1 MKIPDIR
8 IHLLYTT
15 SIDLLCRT
23 ISMMC
28 FLGCIRQGKEN
39 ILHNKVGTHRDSDPT
54 LRSLMILHSDRETNK
69 DQVQNKT
76 MENILT
82 KDTADIP
89 LTTTTEVIMNEKI
102 NSIKMWNAFPQ
113 NALAKKHS
121 MDKRLAFN
129 VIDHHRKDSKIT
141 FGISSSDAYRD
152 ESMLQYMI

>member
-1 MKIPDIR
+1 MLR
-8 IHLLYTT
+8 
-15 SIDLLCRT
+15 RT

-39 ILHNKVGTHRDSDPT
+39 ILHNKVGTHRDLDPT

-69 DQVQNKT
+69 DQIQNKNAL
-76 MENILT
+76 ENISI

-89 LTTTTEVIMNEKI
+89 LTTTTEVIMNEQV
-102 NSIKMWNAFPQ
+102 NTIKMLNAFPQ
-113 NALAKKHS
+113 NALAKKHG
-121 MDKRLAFN
+121 MDKRLACN

-152 ESMLQYMI
+152 EGML

>member
-1 MKIPDIR
+1 
-8 IHLLYTT
+8 
-15 SIDLLCRT
+15 
-23 ISMMC
+23 MMC

-69 DQVQNKT
+69 DQVQNKNAL
-76 MENILT
+76 ENIST

-89 LTTTTEVIMNEKI
+89 LTTTTEVIKNEQINTIKI
-102 NSIKMWNAFPQ
+102 LNVFPQ

-121 MDKRLAFN
+121 MGKRLACN

-152 ESMLQYMI
+152 EGML

>member
-89 LTTTTEVIMNEKI
+89 LTTTTEVIMNEQI
-102 NSIKMWNAFPQ
+102 NTIKM
-113 NALAKKHS
+113 LT
-121 MDKRLAFN
+121 
-129 VIDHHRKDSKIT
+129 HHRKDSNIT
-141 FGISSSDAYRD
+141 FGISSSDEYRD
-152 ESMLQYMI
+152 EGTIYGIHYFECD

>member
-1 MKIPDIR
+1 
-8 IHLLYTT
+8 
-15 SIDLLCRT
+15 
-23 ISMMC
+23 MMC

-69 DQVQNKT
+69 DQVQNKKT
-76 MENILT
+76 LENILT

-89 LTTTTEVIMNEKI
+89 LTTTTEVIKNEQINTIKI
-102 NSIKMWNAFPQ
+102 LNAFPQ
-113 NALAKKHS
+113 NALAKKHG
-121 MDKRLAFN
+121 MDKRLAGN

-152 ESMLQYMI
+152 EGMLQYIVFIILNYLITRLLFYCF